1 MPRYIDLDDLIP
13 PDITVRIGG
22 EEFLLPGDVPVPDY
36 LELQRLSAGIV
47 DGDTD
52 DPEGTVVALH
62 DRLLD
67 LFRVHQPDME
77 VLPVGPRALLP
88 LVFRYLDAPMDTP
101 GEGAPARPTRRAG
114 TPTKSNGSP
123 QRTRTKTTASRKRA
137 GSGSST

>member
-13 PDITVRIGG
+13 QDITVRIGG
-22 EEFLLPGDVPVPDY
+22 EEYLLPGDVPVPDY

-67 LFRVHQPDME
+67 LFRVYQPDME
-77 VLPVGPRALLP
+77 VLPVGPRVLLP
-88 LVFRYLDAPMDTP
+88 LVFRYLDAPMETP
-101 GEGAPARPTRRAG
+101 QEDGAPVRPTRPGG
-114 TPTKSNGSP
+114 TPTKNGGSP
-123 QRTRTKTTASRKRA
+123 RSRTKTTASRKRA

>member
-13 PDITVRIGG
+13 QDITVRIGG

-67 LFRVHQPDME
+67 LFRVHQPDMD

-88 LVFRYLDAPMDTP
+88 LVFRYLDAPMDSP
-101 GEGAPARPTRRAG
+101 VEEAPARPTRRGG

-123 QRTRTKTTASRKRA
+123 PRTRTTERTTTKSR